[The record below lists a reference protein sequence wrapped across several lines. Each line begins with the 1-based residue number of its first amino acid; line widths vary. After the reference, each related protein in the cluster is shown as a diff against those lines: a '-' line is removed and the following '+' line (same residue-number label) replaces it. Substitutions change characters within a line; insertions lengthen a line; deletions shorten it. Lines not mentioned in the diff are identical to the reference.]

1 MALSKVNGLSISGLV
16 TAMPINTED
25 NLELPFLTADEKEQ
39 LVKHTGIRHRRI
51 IKDQA
56 SIKSYFTQGI
66 TQLLTN
72 LSWSLNEVD
81 ILICVT
87 QSHITN
93 IPALSCQL
101 HGDLKFNP
109 STLCFDMNLGCSGY
123 VYGIQTIGSILSS
136 IDKKNPKAI
145 LCCGDFSS
153 SLINKADKATVPI
166 FSDAVSVTGLELG
179 ETTEISYFNLETEG
193 SGQQAIYAE
202 NNVMKLN
209 GIDVFNY
216 SLKTVPQN
224 IKTLLKFSGKNEK
237 DIDAYVFHQANKLIN
252 DAIGKRLAI
261 AESKSPSSLFDYGNT
276 ASASIPLTL
285 GLNNN
290 QNKYSQVLLC
300 GFGVGFSVGT
310 AIMPISK
317 SFTFQNLEL

>member
-25 NLELPFLTADEKEQ
+25 NLKLPFLTEDEREQ
-39 LVKHTGIRHRRI
+39 LVKHTGIRFRRI
-51 IKDQA
+51 VQEQA
-56 SIKSYFTQGI
+56 SIKGYFAKGI
-66 TQLLTN
+66 TQLLDN
-72 LSWSLNEVD
+72 LSWGINEIDV
-81 ILICVT
+81 LICVT
-87 QSHITN
+87 QTHTTN
-93 IPALSCQL
+93 IPSLSCQL
-101 HGDLKFNP
+101 HGDLKL
-109 STLCFDMNLGCSGY
+109 SAATLCFDITLGCSGY
-123 VYGIQTIGSILSS
+123 VYGIQTIGSLLASL
-136 IDKKNPKAI
+136 DKKNPKAI

-153 SLINKADKATVPI
+153 TLINKADKATVPI
-166 FSDAVSVTGLELG
+166 FSDAISVTGLELNTTN
-179 ETTEISYFNLETEG
+179 ETSYFNLETEG

-224 IKTLLKFSGKNEK
+224 VQTLLNFSRKNEN

-261 AESKSPSSLFDYGNT
+261 AECKRPSSLFDYGNT

-285 GLNNN
+285 GLFNHKNTC
-290 QNKYSQVLLC
+290 SQVLLC
-300 GFGVGFSVGT
+300 GFGVGFSVGS
-310 AIMPISK
+310 AIVPLSK
-317 SFTFQNLEL
+317 SFTFQNLEI